1 MKRRP
6 KGNLIAYVDK
16 ALSIKNYDDGYNY
29 LSKESIDIIRKLQ
42 KLNIKQFF
50 SSDFCENML
59 NNYYKLTLRPE
70 IEARQE
76 LDAAKPHFCYIIL

>member
-1 MKRRP
+1 MTRRP

-16 ALSIKNYDDGYNY
+16 ALSIKNYDTIIYQ
-29 LSKESIDIIRKLQ
+29 KESIYIIRKLQ

-50 SSDFCENML
+50 SSDICENML